1 MMQNR
6 QRFSDKKNSDRGQE
20 TDDMQSVIVDLA
32 RVTRVQR
39 GGKRL
44 RFRACVGVGNKKGQV
59 GIGMAKGND
68 VASAVEKA
76 TRHAKKKAIEIKL
89 TADGSIPYAIV
100 IKYKS
105 SKILFKP
112 APPGTG
118 LKAGGVIRTM
128 CDLAGVE
135 NISAKILG
143 NNNKLTNAQAFIEAF
158 SKF

>member
-6 QRFSDKKNSDRGQE
+6 QRFSDKKTSDRGQE
-20 TDDMQSVIVDLA
+20 GDDMQSVIVDLA

-68 VASAVEKA
+68 VANAVEKA
-76 TRHAKKKAIEIKL
+76 TRHAKKKAIQIKL
-89 TADGSIPYAIV
+89 TANGSIPYAV
-100 IKYKS
+100 TIKYKS